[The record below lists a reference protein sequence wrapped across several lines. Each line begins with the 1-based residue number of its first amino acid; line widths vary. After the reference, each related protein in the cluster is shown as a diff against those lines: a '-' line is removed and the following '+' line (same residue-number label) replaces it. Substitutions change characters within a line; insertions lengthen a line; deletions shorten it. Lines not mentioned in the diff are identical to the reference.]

1 MVLES
6 EIGEFFVVISVGAC
20 VAKVK
25 ERSSPWTRSYHGV
38 VIVSSTCIS
47 NRMLVV

>member
-6 EIGEFFVVISVGAC
+6 ETGEFFVVISVGAC
-20 VAKVK
+20 VAKAK
-25 ERSSPWTRSYHGV
+25 EISSPWTRSYHRV
-38 VIVSSTCIS
+38 MVVSSTCNS